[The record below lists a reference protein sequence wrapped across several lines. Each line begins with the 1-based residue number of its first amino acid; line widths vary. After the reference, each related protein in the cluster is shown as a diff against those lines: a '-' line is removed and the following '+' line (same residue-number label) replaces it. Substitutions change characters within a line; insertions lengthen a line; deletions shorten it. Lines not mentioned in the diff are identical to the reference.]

1 MSGPRTPLIAVGAA
15 LLAVLCG
22 CGQTAVIRRSR
33 TICVGL
39 TEYRL
44 APQSMQISQGPV
56 TIFVHNYG
64 RLTHNLV
71 ISRSGRARASSR
83 PVWPGQTAELALTL
97 TPGSYLISS
106 TVLSDQAL
114 GEYGTLRV
122 TS

>member
-1 MSGPRTPLIAVGAA
+1 
-15 LLAVLCG
+15 
-22 CGQTAVIRRSR
+22 
-33 TICVGL
+33 
-39 TEYRL
+39 
-44 APQSMQISQGPV
+44 MQISQGPV

-71 ISRSGRARASSR
+71 ISRSGRAQASSR

-97 TPGSYLISS
+97 TPGSYLIAS
-106 TVLSDQAL
+106 TVLSDQSL